1 MNEEMVRNERDVM
14 TQEPLPA
21 EPVAEETEVEKP
33 IQPADVV
40 TETPEAALWADQE
53 PQTPVEPVYFIKPVR
68 KKFSRIGWALS
79 ALLLSATAAQVL
91 MVLIPRLLWGPDNWI
106 DTTSWGMWISM
117 LMPMYC
123 VAMPLCILIMYG
135 MPAERPQDAG
145 LGGKNFFIFLTV
157 FFFLSYSGNIIGTVL
172 SGLLSG
178 GTASNAV
185 SDLAMDNNPLK
196 ILVMVI
202 LAPLLEELIFRK
214 LLIDRT
220 RRYGEKIA
228 VFMSGLTFGLLHGNL
243 FQFFYTFAGGLL
255 LGYIYIRTGRLRYPV
270 IIHGIMNF
278 MGAVVAPLILAS
290 MDLELMASIDPSL
303 PKEELLA
310 IYQQILPGM
319 LLYLGYL
326 LVIGALFITGLVF
339 FILKIKKLVWK
350 PAQEQLPKGKC
361 FKTVY
366 LNVGMILFVL
376 LCVASMVL
384 SLFNGVNQ
392 QVFTKNDMQITLTSQ
407 FQEAKDDAYTVCYL
421 SPDAAVFGNRETF
434 ANNPAIA
441 LYSETKYANTVIQSN
456 GLQSKTK
463 VKQIQGM
470 TCFEFDNVYTEY
482 DGLEQTVYE
491 EYHYLAVVYKTSNS
505 FWVFYFTTQKDVFED
520 YRQSILTWAESVT
533 FQ

>member
-1 MNEEMVRNERDVM
+1 MNEEMERSELGVM
-14 TQEPLPA
+14 EQEPLPVEPMYAPPEPLETAPIEQVPLQPA
-21 EPVAEETEVEKP
+21 EPVF
-33 IQPADVV
+33 
-40 TETPEAALWADQE
+40 
-53 PQTPVEPVYFIKPVR
+53 FIKPVR
-68 KKFSRIGWALS
+68 KNFSRIGWALS
-79 ALLLSATAAQVL
+79 TILLAGAVAQLL
-91 MVLIPRLLWGPDNWI
+91 MMYVPMWLWGPDNWLS
-106 DTTSWGMWISM
+106 TSSWGLWIT
-117 LMPMYC
+117 LFAPMYF
-123 VAMPLCILIMYG
+123 VAMPLCILIMGG
-135 MPAERPQDAG
+135 MPAERPQDAR
-145 LGGKNFFIFLTV
+145 LGGKNFFIFLCI
-157 FFFLSYSGNIIGTVL
+157 FFFLSYCGNIIGIVL

-178 GTASNAV
+178 GTASNTV

-228 VFMSGLTFGLLHGNL
+228 VFLSGLTFGLLHGNL

-278 MGAVVAPLILAS
+278 MGSVVAPLILAS
-290 MDLELMASIDPSL
+290 MDLELMMSIDPSM
-303 PKEELLA
+303 PTEELLA
-310 IYQQILPGM
+310 IYQHILPG
-319 LLYLGYL
+319 LLIYLGYML
-326 LVIGALFITGLVF
+326 LIGALFITGLVF

-350 PAQEQLPKGKC
+350 LAQEQLPKGKC

-366 LNVGMILFVL
+366 LNVGMLLFVL

-392 QVFTKNDMQITLTSQ
+392 QVFSKKDMQITLTSQ
-407 FQEAKDDAYTVCYL
+407 FQEVEDDAYTVCYL
-421 SPDAAVFGNRETF
+421 SSDVAVFGNRETF

-441 LYSETKYANTVIQSN
+441 MYSETKYANTVIQNN
-456 GLQSKTK
+456 GLQDEAK

-491 EYHYLAVVYKTSNS
+491 EYHYLVVVYKTSNS
-505 FWVFYFTTQKDVFED
+505 FWILYFTTQKDVFED